1 LECAMAGEIAGCG
14 SAHPDNVAP
23 ALYGGFVLARSS
35 HPADLVHL
43 SVPVGLSCAVLH
55 PQMTIETGSARRL
68 LGDSVPL
75 SSAVRQWG
83 NVGALVAGLF
93 RNDLSLISRALEDHI
108 AEPRRAHLVP
118 ALDQVKAAAASAGAL
133 GSGLSGSGPSIF
145 ALCASLDVA
154 YAAGRA
160 MRAAFS
166 AASDVPSDLWVSAVG
181 GRGARIVT

>member
-1 LECAMAGEIAGCG
+1 
-14 SAHPDNVAP
+14 
-23 ALYGGFVLARSS
+23 
-35 HPADLVHL
+35 
-43 SVPVGLSCAVLH
+43 
-55 PQMTIETGSARRL
+55 
-68 LGDSVPL
+68 
-75 SSAVRQWG
+75 
-83 NVGALVAGLF
+83 VAGLF

-145 ALCASLDVA
+145 ALCESLDVA

-166 AASDVPSDLWVSAVG
+166 ATNDVPSDLWVSAVG